1 LTHDFVTIGLKSP
14 TRDKY
19 RQIARYTGQ
28 SIWEVAEM
36 AANYLATALH
46 LPTTDDPHHP
56 NTSPE
61 ASSEVSFETSSD
73 EVSDE
78 VLKQEPAQGGAT
90 LAHQSRIDALWQE
103 AHARAGAQGGSG
115 AEAADIFMAL
125 LKGEQL

>member
-14 TRDKY
+14 TRDKF

-36 AANYLATALH
+36 AANSLATALH
-46 LPTTDDPHHP
+46 LPTPDAPHHP
-56 NTSPE
+56 NTPSE
-61 ASSEVSFETSSD
+61 ASSETSS
-73 EVSDE
+73 EASSE